1 VTTQLVRSLHICT
14 VGAHNGADINKGYKH
29 MSTLSRYTRDE
40 FLTPFDRLFD
50 DVFNGFGIT
59 PYTGTYSKTS
69 YPKVDVVEYSD
80 KYELEAD
87 LAGLSKEDVSVELEG
102 DTLVIKGGKKQVP
115 ESVNEAKG
123 RYIYKEIK
131 RSSFTRSFSVGEGID
146 KTKIKAYFQHGT
158 LKVTLPRV
166 KLEEAKPQKVKLL

>member
-1 VTTQLVRSLHICT
+1 
-14 VGAHNGADINKGYKH
+14 
-29 MSTLSRYTRDE
+29 MSTLSKYTRDE

-59 PYTGTYSKTS
+59 PYTGTYNKTS
-69 YPKVDVVEYSD
+69 YPKVDVVEYDD

-87 LAGLSKEDVSVELEG
+87 LAGLRKEDVSVELEG
-102 DTLVIKGGKKQVP
+102 DTLVIRGGKKQEP
-115 ESVNEAKG
+115 EVVNGSKG

-146 KTKIKAYFQHGT
+146 KSKIKADFINGT
-158 LKVTLPRV
+158 LKVTLPRL
-166 KLEEAKPQKVKLL
+166 KIEEQKPQRIKLL